1 MKNDGL
7 KNELEIVEMLDGKTY
22 NDLPD
27 FWKKR
32 MKQLCKE
39 VEENDQIECFKCV
52 YNKKA
57 DVSVRVRGYRYNIS
71 IKSGYFVS
79 VHSERLSSFTGF
91 LKSIGIS
98 DELITTLKLYH
109 YGDDTID
116 GTGDVHYDLSTIKEK
131 MCDSIGEFNKV
142 VNEKEILRQIIMR
155 VLCTG
160 TPYQRSFVSH
170 IYAGTVNYGEMIDA
184 KTLIDYIC
192 SGYPCATDSIHF
204 GPFIYAPAYR
214 GVENFNSKNVKR
226 YYVNIKWPSL
236 YRDIRDTKDWY
247 FNKIGYKEDQT
258 YYK

>member
-7 KNELEIVEMLDGKTY
+7 QNELNIVEMLDGKTY
-22 NDLPD
+22 KELPD

-39 VEENDQIECFKCV
+39 VEDDDKIECFKCV

-57 DVSVRVRGYRYNIS
+57 DIGVRVREYRYNIS
-71 IKSGYFVS
+71 IKSGFFVS

-91 LKSIGIS
+91 LRSIGIS
-98 DELITTLKLYH
+98 EELIETLKYYH
-109 YGDDTID
+109 YGDGTTD
-116 GTGDVHYDLSTIKEK
+116 GTGDVHYNLSTIKENMQK
-131 MCDSIGEFNKV
+131 NIDEFNKV
-142 VNEKEILRQIIMR
+142 VNEKEILKQIVLR
-155 VLCTG
+155 VLCIG

-184 KTLIDYIC
+184 KTLVEYIC
-192 SGYPCATDSIHF
+192 SGYPTATDSIHF

-214 GVENFNSKNVKR
+214 GVENFNANNVKR
-226 YYVNIKWPSL
+226 HYINIKWPSL

-247 FNKIGYKEDQT
+247 FGKIAENKENL
-258 YYK
+258 